1 MDEADFYMMSRHGG
15 RQILLYKWL
24 GTAFLLLAG
33 GYLSVFF
40 NRMERK
46 RLMVL
51 DGYISLIRYIKGQID
66 CFAMPV
72 EDIMATADPLLLSAC
87 MGEGNAHVGYGTQPD
102 MRVWLALPEMIGE
115 SHVYLE
121 PESERLLKLFACELG
136 QTYRAE
142 QVMRCDYYIQA
153 LGEERRKLADTA
165 PLRVRMNSVL
175 CFCCVMGVA
184 VLLW

>member
-1 MDEADFYMMSRHGG
+1 M
-15 RQILLYKWL
+15 LYKWL
-24 GTAFLLLAG
+24 GTAFLMLAG

-46 RLMVL
+46 RLLVL

-66 CFAMPV
+66 CCAMPMC
-72 EDIMATADPLLLSAC
+72 DIMATADHTLLDAC
-87 MGEGNAHVGYGTQPD
+87 AGRVGGYLPRDGEMTVWRTLPD
-102 MRVWLALPEMIGE
+102 MIME
-115 SHVYLE
+115 SRLYLE
-121 PESERLLKLFACELG
+121 PESERLLRMFAAELG

-142 QVMRCDYYIQA
+142 QVMRCEYYIQA

-165 PLRVRMNSVL
+165 PLRVRMNSAL
-175 CFCCVMGVA
+175 CFCCALGVA